1 MRLKTPLAALFL
13 MGSLSIFAQK
23 PVVVLI
29 TLDTFRA
36 DKLAAF
42 GGDPSLAPALN
53 ALAARGRVQTDC
65 FTPAPLTLPAHA
77 SIMTGSF
84 PDHTG
89 LRDNGIGRL
98 SPNVATLAELFSAA
112 GYRTQAVVASSVLAS
127 RYGLARGFDYY
138 DDSVGPSH
146 FRPGGQVT
154 DRALEAVEAKDQ
166 RPLFLWV
173 HYFDVH
179 EPYVSP
185 PAFSGRGQSAYDHA
199 VAYLDSEVARL
210 LAALPK
216 GAIVA
221 VASDHGEALGEH
233 GEETHGVLLYQ
244 PTVHA
249 LMLFAGPNVSAAK
262 DQRPC
267 SLCDLAPTLAALAGL
282 DPLKKCD
289 GSDLLSA
296 KELPARSFPLETMLP
311 FDVYRWLPLFGIT
324 DGRYKWVRGA
334 ADHLY
339 DLSADPGE
347 THDLAKSA
355 PPEAERLRAALPN
368 IENAKAP
375 DSVDSSL
382 RGLGYA
388 PVPGGEF
395 SAKNLPDPET
405 KLHVL
410 SMLRH
415 AQKLRT
421 AGDFAQAAQLYG
433 EAVAKDQGDPS
444 ARFDL
449 GETER
454 RLGQFDL
461 ALKTLDEAIKLA
473 PRMEEAWS
481 AKGLTLVSLEKAGEA
496 AQCFRK
502 ALEIDSQSIEA
513 ANSLSAYLLDENLP
527 LEAIPLLERAVASG
541 TANSRTYLLRGRVRL
556 VQGKDDEAKKDFMSA
571 MLFTIDPPA
580 TLYDEANIYMILKKI
595 PEGVALYQEGMNRY
609 PNYAPNYLTLA
620 SYLVQAD
627 APEKALPLYKRA
639 LQCDLDA
646 KTRKQVEEIVQEI
659 PPAESQ
665 EGSGR

>member
-1 MRLKTPLAALFL
+1 MRLKSLSAAVLL
-13 MGSLSIFAQK
+13 LGTISIFAQR
-23 PVVVLI
+23 PDVVLV

-36 DKLAAF
+36 DRLAAF
-42 GGDPSLAPALN
+42 GGDPTLAPALN
-53 ALAARGRVQTDC
+53 ALAAKGRVQTDC
-65 FTPAPLTLPAHA
+65 FTLAPLTLPAHA
-77 SIMTGSF
+77 SMMTGCF
-84 PDHTG
+84 PNRTG

-98 SPNVATLAELFSAA
+98 SSGTATLAELFSAA

-138 DDSVGPSH
+138 DDSIGPSH
-146 FRPGGQVT
+146 FRSGAQVT
-154 DRALEAVEAKDQ
+154 DRALEAVGAKDQ

-173 HYFDVH
+173 HYFDAH
-179 EPYVSP
+179 EPYAFP
-185 PAFSGRGQSAYDHA
+185 PAFSGRGRNEYDHA

-210 LAALPK
+210 LSALPK
-216 GAIVA
+216 GTIVA

-249 LMLFAGPNVSAAK
+249 LLMFSGPNVPAGMDSN
-262 DQRPC
+262 PC
-267 SLCDLAPTLAALAGL
+267 TLCDLAPTLTAIAGL
-282 DPLKKCD
+282 RPFKKCD

-296 KELPARSFPLETMLP
+296 KELPPRRFPLETMLP
-311 FDVYRWLPLFGIT
+311 FDIYRWLPLFGVT

-347 THDLAKSA
+347 TKDLAKNA
-355 PPEAERLRAALPN
+355 PPAAEALRAALPG
-368 IENAKAP
+368 IESANAP

-388 PVPGGEF
+388 PVPGGKF
-395 SAKNLPDPET
+395 SVKNLPDPET
-405 KLHVL
+405 RLEVL
-410 SMLRH
+410 SMLRR

-421 AGDFAQAAQLYG
+421 AGDFEQAAQLYG
-433 EAVAKDQGDPS
+433 QAVANDQSDPS

-449 GETER
+449 GETQR
-454 RLGQFDL
+454 RLGQFGL
-461 ALKTLDEAIKLA
+461 ALKTLDEAINLA
-473 PRMEEAWS
+473 PKMEEAWS
-481 AKGLTLVSLEKAGEA
+481 SKGLALVPLGKADEA

-502 ALEIDSQSIEA
+502 ALEIDPQSIEA
-513 ANSLSAYLLDENLP
+513 VNSLSAYLLDKNLP

-541 TANSRTYLLRGRVRL
+541 TANSRTYILRGRVRL
-556 VQGKDDEAKKDFMSA
+556 VQGKDEEAKKDFTSA
-571 MLFTIDPPA
+571 MLYTADPPA

-595 PEGVALYQEGMNRY
+595 PEGVALYQEGMARY

-627 APEKALPLYKRA
+627 APDKALPLYKRA
-639 LQCDLDA
+639 LKCDLDA

-659 PPAESQ
+659 QASESQ
-665 EGSGR
+665 EGAGR